1 MGGWGGGVGGVYR
14 GCAKVF
20 LGKNTLL
27 MLQVKAF
34 FFFAPGKVL
43 ISPQNTCVF
52 GDINAVNI

>member
-34 FFFAPGKVL
+34 FFFSLQEKY
-43 ISPQNTCVF
+43 
-52 GDINAVNI
+52 